1 INVGPDHDLPCP
13 STAAAADG
21 FHATTSSTTAALDDL
36 FQRAQ
41 QDHPR
46 LSSIS
51 RDEFQTTLWA
61 ALDANP
67 DLVTPCLAQT
77 FPQTKYLDWLM
88 EDLSEWTPDDAT
100 VSAQH
105 ARWISFQLMSNST
118 KFSAPLWHEFRT
130 ANLVTILHLLLSQG
144 AMGRLQILWRRHVCL
159 ELVDAFS
166 VQSLPLDV
174 PAATVTH
181 WIRHEVLPVH
191 QYFNVPVDKL
201 ALGIVERAKVMATEG
216 DIEGALLWTTVVC
229 PQLLPPERLWKQ
241 SKAHEHDPAR
251 QVHIQ
256 LQQLVYLASV
266 PGLAMAMLDRVQVAD
281 MLPMELTNHVEP
293 FLAITSK
300 SALDDVLV
308 DYVMEKAAEIPV
320 LAAPLKWTVA
330 VEVVQFGLLYLD
342 TIPHMGQ
349 ALLSFVS
356 SLLAQSPS
364 HRGFERVVNTTL
376 QLALRQVH
384 QLRTLY
390 DVPLSM
396 EAFQARSQHPQI
408 LLPLLQPW
416 LDALRHQPAP
426 SLKRKRH
433 IPTVAVVVSRHMT
446 IEGTNALTRTQQ
458 CSLLLGMP
466 TGEFRAFLGVQAAS
480 IGDVDQALRFARNT
494 NATAMKQ
501 VAVALLKYMVVS
513 SQISHRRLRLAR
525 DLLVNCVTH
534 ESCTTTMDQD
544 VTLLKQVALLCS
556 IHDHTT
562 DQSDARD
569 ELFQTYLPWRIYEHW
584 YREAAVT
591 LKPSVLPLAMT
602 YAMSQQHA
610 TTESIA
616 LSAKQ
621 LISYLVDVQAPQLA
635 LSVLL
640 SAPVI
645 PDDAIEVP
653 YLFAF
658 RSDRRDHKAIQDV
671 VPLLLDA
678 TSLDLYCALEF
689 TRQYNIPDSVPCL
702 LYVKA
707 LLLTSTDYK
716 SQIVGVL
723 EDVHEHEL
731 IPLLLSVLPKLS
743 GTDYDRLLFVFNL
756 LQKSAYTEQDEV
768 QNRVQVL
775 HFLQHYTPQL
785 CFHAIMSDPWSVLA
799 SQLTATTVGQLVS
812 LCTPLDID
820 ADEMYMRLIKNM
832 IQGDPSSLSFDSFRG
847 ILSKFSQVDHKITT
861 AEWLSKKIPRS
872 SFAISA
878 VQFALDMS
886 QQPSHPKTQRLQQT
900 LVQLQTTECWNAMSQ
915 EFDGAALPEPQDSP
929 KKLIE
934 LVYFK
939 YGQQAWT
946 TQTSVV
952 HDAALKI
959 ATLNDAD
966 LATIQH
972 EIRWKWL
979 SARHTKPPTQQT
991 VWNYLTDDDEDA
1003 RLGRLLYISWTG
1015 DPNVLHELVKYAC
1028 DPVPRAGLT
1037 YRVKYRALQIV
1048 QQIADTFQLETE
1060 TLIPDSMAV
1069 PLSELKQ
1076 SCRLL
1081 VMFEELQHPHSLAS
1095 FVKSDKE
1102 SLVRG
1107 LWREHYHDPAVVI
1120 LISELMVSYAIA
1132 NDSLWHR
1139 VLQQMVSLAM
1149 FPTLFHLLR
1158 PLIRQFPSVDL
1169 KPFFEQT
1176 IRWPLQHMDK
1186 GIVPANVECILEE
1199 IVFLIQQCPFIQSL
1213 NVVDIVQL
1221 LHTMSTQFEM
1231 FSQYAVQSAFG
1242 IPQVAARTALLCHL
1256 CDTNHAYVVPIF
1268 EYLAN
1273 LSPLDVVDADF
1284 FASYIVSHPQAQQ
1297 TLVQSV
1303 GGQRYCEWI
1312 ARRPDTSAMDH
1323 ALAFLYVFFKGFILT
1338 GACLNDDVVVAGWNT
1353 ADSTTRTT

>member
-1 INVGPDHDLPCP
+1 PPTHDGTRHP
-13 STAAAADG
+13 S
-21 FHATTSSTTAALDDL
+21 
-36 FQRAQ
+36 
-41 QDHPR
+41 
-46 LSSIS
+46 
-51 RDEFQTTLWA
+51 
-61 ALDANP
+61 
-67 DLVTPCLAQT
+67 
-77 FPQTKYLDWLM
+77 
-88 EDLSEWTPDDAT
+88 
-100 VSAQH
+100 
-105 ARWISFQLMSNST
+105 
-118 KFSAPLWHEFRT
+118 
-130 ANLVTILHLLLSQG
+130 
-144 AMGRLQILWRRHVCL
+144 
-159 ELVDAFS
+159 
-166 VQSLPLDV
+166 
-174 PAATVTH
+174 
-181 WIRHEVLPVH
+181 
-191 QYFNVPVDKL
+191 
-201 ALGIVERAKVMATEG
+201 
-216 DIEGALLWTTVVC
+216 
-229 PQLLPPERLWKQ
+229 QLLE
-241 SKAHEHDPAR
+241 SIE
-251 QVHIQ
+251 
-256 LQQLVYLASV
+256 
-266 PGLAMAMLDRVQVAD
+266 
-281 MLPMELTNHVEP
+281 
-293 FLAITSK
+293 
-300 SALDDVLV
+300 
-308 DYVMEKAAEIPV
+308 V

-342 TIPHMGQ
+342 TIPHVGQ

-591 LKPSVLPLAMT
+591 LKSSVLPLAMT
-602 YAMSQQHA
+602 YAMSQQHPAA

-616 LSAKQ
+616 LSSKQ

-645 PDDAIEVP
+645 PDDAVEVLAQQQDQMLSHIL
-653 YLFAF
+653 YAHHIDRDLALGYMLSMDQQTAFSALNKRLVRENVYNDFARLQQLAQLGSQVARTWQQIGFLHICTELEINSKWWHHLNLLGITCDHKAF

-707 LLLTSTDYK
+707 LLLTSSDYK

-799 SQLTATTVGQLVS
+799 SQLTAATVGQLVS

-934 LVYFK
+934 L
-939 YGQQAWT
+939 QN
-946 TQTSVV
+946 VV

-1076 SCRLL
+1076 VRVGVVKFYEMCGLRLLAHLSTLHSCRLL

-1186 GIVPANVECILEE
+1186 DIVPANVECILEE

-1303 GGQRYCEWI
+1303 YGQRYCEWI